1 MDIQSLIRLAN
12 QADLEGNY
20 RVADKLTERAI
31 REAALNKNV
40 FQNMFGLKGVGP
52 TLSAL
57 LSGGAIKSATKQSL
71 PTDVKIKGRWFSA
84 QDAARVNAAHAIDQE
99 AARAGRAARPRGG
112 AGTPPPSGP
121 NSQSAVGGAVDQDIN
136 AGGPNA
142 QAGVSMDGG
151 GVEQTIGTP
160 PAGGSRRRRTPGR
173 PSGPRLSG
181 NPLERY
187 VFQFLNR
194 FRE

>member
-1 MDIQSLIRLAN
+1 MDIQSLIKLAN

-31 REAALNKNV
+31 REAQKLRGTIG
-40 FQNMFGLKGVGP
+40 Q

-57 LSGGAIKSATKQSL
+57 LSGGAIKHTNSQSL
-71 PTDVKIKGRWFSA
+71 PTDVRIKGRWFSA
-84 QDAARVNAAHAIDQE
+84 EDAARVNAAHAIDQE

-136 AGGPNA
+136 AGWNQKG
-142 QAGVSMDGG
+142 
-151 GVEQTIGTP
+151 
-160 PAGGSRRRRTPGR
+160 
-173 PSGPRLSG
+173 
-181 NPLERY
+181 
-187 VFQFLNR
+187 
-194 FRE
+194 